1 MFSTREKPSRRT
13 STTVKN
19 RPAPL
24 RRRGGG
30 GMNIGGGIIP
40 GGIMPGGAMPGG
52 IGGGVQP
59 FGGGG

>member
-1 MFSTREKPSRRT
+1 
-13 STTVKN
+13 
-19 RPAPL
+19 
-24 RRRGGG
+24 
-30 GMNIGGGIIP
+30 MNIGGGIIP